1 MKSDIPVYDL
11 HTISEYRQEDI
22 LISRLAPY
30 VENHKHL
37 LFPHRHNFF
46 HIVLFTKG
54 SGTHAIDFQ
63 SFPVKP
69 YQIYFMSPGQVHD
82 WNFEKRVDG
91 YVINFSNSFFQSF
104 LLRPDFLENFP
115 FFDGSVNNSVLNIPE
130 EYREQIKEL
139 FEELLHEE
147 TGNKKH
153 SANMVRVLLLKIFIL
168 ISRFSIQDHKSAINS
183 SYNYT
188 LLKNFQQL
196 IERNYTA
203 LRLPKDYAELL
214 YITPNH
220 LNALCN
226 DMLGISAG

>member
-1 MKSDIPVYDL
+1 
-11 HTISEYRQEDI
+11 
-22 LISRLAPY
+22 
-30 VENHKHL
+30 
-37 LFPHRHNFF
+37 
-46 HIVLFTKG
+46 
-54 SGTHAIDFQ
+54 
-63 SFPVKP
+63 
-69 YQIYFMSPGQVHD
+69 
-82 WNFEKRVDG
+82 
-91 YVINFSNSFFQSF
+91 
-104 LLRPDFLENFP
+104 FP

-147 TGNKKH
+147 TGNKKY

-168 ISRFSIQDHKSAINS
+168 ISRFSIQNGKSAINS

-196 IERNYTA
+196 IERNYTT
-203 LRLPKDYAELL
+203 LKLPKDYAELL

-226 DMLGISAG
+226 DMLGVSAGEIIRNRIILEAKRLLINLEMSISEISNQLNFNDNSYFSKFFKKQVGLTPEEFRKKNVKKRIK